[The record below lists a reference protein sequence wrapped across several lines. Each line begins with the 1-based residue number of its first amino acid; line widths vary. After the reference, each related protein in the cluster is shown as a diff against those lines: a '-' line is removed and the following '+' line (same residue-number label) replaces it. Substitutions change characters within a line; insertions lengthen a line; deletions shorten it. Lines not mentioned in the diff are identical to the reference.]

1 MRIKE
6 RSSIVLSFV
15 LHSGNVYVRN
25 SAACISNYQFVKET
39 LSGMSQISLRRT
51 ISHIGPLQIAIII
64 LAVVTALVHL
74 DRGIMTSA
82 MSAAR
87 PVMPPGAHPGG
98 SLAGHRPA
106 GGFGGPSI
114 LRYIPIPLSTL
125 FFLNF
130 TAYII
135 LIVALY
141 LPALRR
147 FQRITRWLL
156 ILLAV
161 VTIIAWFVITGGS
174 PNILAYIDKPIEIAL
189 IVLLIIE
196 DRQAARLGRG

>member
-1 MRIKE
+1 
-6 RSSIVLSFV
+6 
-15 LHSGNVYVRN
+15 
-25 SAACISNYQFVKET
+25 
-39 LSGMSQISLRRT
+39 MSQVSLRRT
-51 ISHIGPLQIAIII
+51 IAHIGPLQIAIII

-87 PVMPPGAHPGG
+87 PAMPPGFHPGA
-98 SLAGHRPA
+98 SPAGHAPA
-106 GGFGGPSI
+106 GGRFGGPSI
-114 LRYIPIPLSTL
+114 LRYIPIPLSFL

-130 TAYII
+130 AAYII
-135 LIVALY
+135 LVVALY
-141 LPALRR
+141 LPALRSA
-147 FQRITRWLL
+147 QRIIRWLL

-161 VTIIAWFVITGGS
+161 VTIIAWFLITGGN
-174 PNILAYIDKPIEIAL
+174 PNLLAYIDKPVEIAL